1 MAEQKRTVP
10 MSDLDYNMLTTDAV
24 WGKTDVPQELKDK
37 LAKHYYKKNSEGT
50 ILVDQN
56 NNPIIDKES
65 LWGLLGF
72 YTRDMRLANLSVKDN
87 ELAYVQYYIDL
98 ANDFLQADR
107 IEPFLIALSRAA
119 TRLELSQSKT
129 GFLRKQMNTFRQES
143 SHQELEPP
151 KKSLFG
157 KTKSKKGGT

>member
-1 MAEQKRTVP
+1 MAEPTQKRTVP
-10 MSDLDYNMLTTDAV
+10 QSELDLNMLVTDGV
-24 WGKTDVPQELKDK
+24 WGKAEVPPELKNK
-37 LAKHYYKKNSEGT
+37 LQKYFIGKNEEGKPEVT
-50 ILVDQN
+50 N
-56 NNPIIDKES
+56 ES

-72 YTRDMRLANLSVKDN
+72 YTRDMRLANLAVKDG

-98 ANDFLQADR
+98 ANDLLQADM
-107 IEPFLIALSRAA
+107 IEPFLISLSRAA

-143 SHQELEPP
+143 VHQEIEPP

-157 KTKSKKGGT
+157 KTKKQGGNYQ